1 MYDISAL
8 ILCAN
13 QRARWTLPERRQRVQ
28 TLTRLTSPSTT
39 ARTRWMFGFQERFV
53 FRWEWLTLLP
63 DSSPF
68 AQNSQTFAMCY
79 TSFILRGM
87 MTPKHNIS
95 ILPQITGPCKYF
107 CLTGSKPSTYLQ
119 QSKKCPI
126 GTISLM
132 PMGQDVLSS
141 LSRADDLLCVFL
153 GDWLVAGEG
162 ERVAAAALGQGAK
175 LRREAVEL

>member
-1 MYDISAL
+1 MRKSKG
-8 ILCAN
+8 
-13 QRARWTLPERRQRVQ
+13 TLD
-28 TLTRLTSPSTT
+28 L
-39 ARTRWMFGFQERFV
+39 ARTQAARADVDTFDLTVNNSADTLDVRLPGT
-53 FRWEWLTLLP
+53 FRLQVGVADVVAGQLAFCT
-63 DSSPF
+63 
-68 AQNSQTFAMCY
+68 NSQTFAMCY

-141 LSRADDLLCVFL
+141 LSRADDLYCVFL
-153 GDWLVAGEG
+153 GDGLVAGEG

-175 LRREAVEL
+175 LRRETVEL

>member
-1 MYDISAL
+1 MRKSKG
-8 ILCAN
+8 
-13 QRARWTLPERRQRVQ
+13 TLD
-28 TLTRLTSPSTT
+28 L
-39 ARTRWMFGFQERFV
+39 ARTQAARADVDTFDLTVNNSADTLDVRLPGT
-53 FRWEWLTLLP
+53 FRLQVGVADVVAGQLAFCTKL
-63 DSSPF
+63 
-68 AQNSQTFAMCY
+68 AN
-79 TSFILRGM
+79 SFILRGM

-141 LSRADDLLCVFL
+141 LSRADDLYCVFL
-153 GDWLVAGEG
+153 GDGLVAGEG

-175 LRREAVEL
+175 LRRETVEL